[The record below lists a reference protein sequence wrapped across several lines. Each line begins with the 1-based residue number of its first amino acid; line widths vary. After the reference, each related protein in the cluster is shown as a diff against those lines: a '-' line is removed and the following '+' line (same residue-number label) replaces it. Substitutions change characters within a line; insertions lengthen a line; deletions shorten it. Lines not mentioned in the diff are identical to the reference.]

1 MKIVHSPWSMDD
13 REKKDTRTVLNGVW
27 LRFLWTVDCCP
38 WTNIMFFKGGLMNT
52 KQQVRDTIIKLL
64 KIKPDELKDNQSLE
78 QCLGVDS
85 TEMVEINIALTKAF
99 GIQFEEKEVGKN
111 NSINQIVAIVDLK
124 KS

>member
-1 MKIVHSPWSMDD
+1 
-13 REKKDTRTVLNGVW
+13 
-27 LRFLWTVDCCP
+27 
-38 WTNIMFFKGGLMNT
+38 MNT
-52 KQQVRDTIIKLL
+52 KEKVRDTIIKLL
-64 KIKPDELKDNQSLE
+64 KIKPDELKDGQSLE

-111 NSINQIVAIVDLK
+111 NSVEQIVGVIDSK